1 MLCKMPSR
9 RSLGQINRSPTLA
22 PDPFV
27 ENSHRL
33 THAEAHP
40 LCLGLISSSLQSHG
54 SRENFQKQY
63 TAFAMG
69 EGLCPRL
76 GNQRTSLPRPQGTS
90 GTWDTRSLLTG
101 SGGGDVLTSVVLE
114 PEGQPGPRFSAGS
127 EEVRRASGFPPG
139 GRTCWRLCC
148 SPPAGPEA
156 PESNLVFQV
165 SKQNVAPVTHE
176 GTSNSP
182 MDQMSSTLGRQ
193 EPLDNEAGTEC
204 PRDQDDI
211 LLCEDVQQQD
221 EDLSAEEI
229 IFLKEFPIIKEELEV
244 DIKKLHALADDI
256 NTTHRTRTKTN
267 MLATSI
273 TVVSDT
279 MGILGLVLA
288 PSTVG
293 GSLVLSA
300 VGKVLETAAGFTS
313 IFTNVMEHFQ
323 NQEARTQAS
332 TLVST
337 HNHEVEEARGKKVF
351 YVMSVG
357 KKAYDYGS
365 NIKDVKRN
373 IHAFQIARAHP
384 RLVTAAKR
392 FLTTG
397 QVSARRSTQ
406 LQRAFK
412 GTTVLIKKNAR
423 VLCSAM
429 AGFSLCQDVV
439 TLLSDWKQLKEGEG
453 SKRAE
458 ELRAHARELERQL
471 TELTQLYESH
481 VQQQKL
487 FQEKSPRSSSSGGA
501 TGSLA

>member
-1 MLCKMPSR
+1 MT
-9 RSLGQINRSPTLA
+9 N
-22 PDPFV
+22 
-27 ENSHRL
+27 L
-33 THAEAHP
+33 TQHCVFEIARDR
-40 LCLGLISSSLQSHG
+40 G
-54 SRENFQKQY
+54 SI
-63 TAFAMG
+63 
-69 EGLCPRL
+69 
-76 GNQRTSLPRPQGTS
+76 
-90 GTWDTRSLLTG
+90 
-101 SGGGDVLTSVVLE
+101 
-114 PEGQPGPRFSAGS
+114 
-127 EEVRRASGFPPG
+127 
-139 GRTCWRLCC
+139 
-148 SPPAGPEA
+148 
-156 PESNLVFQV
+156 SNLVFQV

>member
-1 MLCKMPSR
+1 
-9 RSLGQINRSPTLA
+9 
-22 PDPFV
+22 
-27 ENSHRL
+27 
-33 THAEAHP
+33 
-40 LCLGLISSSLQSHG
+40 
-54 SRENFQKQY
+54 
-63 TAFAMG
+63 
-69 EGLCPRL
+69 
-76 GNQRTSLPRPQGTS
+76 
-90 GTWDTRSLLTG
+90 
-101 SGGGDVLTSVVLE
+101 
-114 PEGQPGPRFSAGS
+114 
-127 EEVRRASGFPPG
+127 
-139 GRTCWRLCC
+139 
-148 SPPAGPEA
+148 
-156 PESNLVFQV
+156 
-165 SKQNVAPVTHE
+165 
-176 GTSNSP
+176 

-204 PRDQDDI
+204 PRDQDDS

-256 NTTHRTRTKTN
+256 NTTHRTFTKTN

-300 VGKVLETAAGFTS
+300 VGKVLGTAAGFTS

-323 NQEARTQAS
+323 NQKAQTQAG

-337 HNHEVEEARGKKVF
+337 HNHEVEEAQGKTVF
-351 YVMSVG
+351 YITSVG
-357 KKAYDYGS
+357 KKAYDCGS

-384 RLVTAAKR
+384 RLATAAKR
-392 FLTTG
+392 LLTTG
-397 QVSARRSTQ
+397 QVSARRSMQ

-412 GTTVLIKKNAR
+412 DTAVLIKKNAR
-423 VLCSAM
+423 MLCSAM

-439 TLLSDWKQLKEGEG
+439 TLLTDWKQLKEGEG
-453 SKRAE
+453 SKMAE
-458 ELRAHARELERQL
+458 ELRAHARELEREL
-471 TELTQLYESH
+471 TELTQLYERL
-481 VQQQKL
+481 QQQKL
-487 FQEKSPRSSSSGGA
+487 FQEKRPRSSSSGGA